1 MHFRILETEDA
12 ADINRLSGQLG
23 YSSSLSETETRI
35 KDMIAHTDHC
45 AFVAITE
52 ETIIGWI
59 HGFYALR
66 LESIPFVEIGGLVVD
81 ENYRNLQTGK
91 KLIELVKEWAIAKK
105 VGKLRVRCQTK
116 RTGSHQ
122 FYLKAGFIQTK
133 EQKIF
138 DMDLISY

>member
-1 MHFRILETEDA
+1 MHFRTLKIEDA
-12 ADINRLSGQLG
+12 EDINRLSGQLG
-23 YSSSLSETETRI
+23 YPSSLSETEISI
-35 KDMIAHTDHC
+35 KAIITHPGHC
-45 AFVAITE
+45 SFVAITE

-66 LESIPFVEIGGLVVD
+66 LESPPFVEIGGLVVD
-81 ENYRNLQTGK
+81 ENYRNMQTGK
-91 KLIELVKEWAIAKK
+91 KLIELVKEWAITQE
-105 VGKLRVRCQTK
+105 VGKLKVRCQTK

-138 DMDLISY
+138 DMAINP